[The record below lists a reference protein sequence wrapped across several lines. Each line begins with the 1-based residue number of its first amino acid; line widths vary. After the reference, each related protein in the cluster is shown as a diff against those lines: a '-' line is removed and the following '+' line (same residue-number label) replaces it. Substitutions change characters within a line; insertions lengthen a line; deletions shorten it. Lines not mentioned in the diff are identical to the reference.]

1 MQDRNLAIYLNDH
14 LVGSEGALELLD
26 HLKRLVPESSV
37 GQFAADLKAEIT
49 ADRKELEALMARF
62 QIPQSR
68 TRKAAGWIAE
78 KFTELKLLVDDG
90 QGGALRLLEI
100 WDALSIGIEGKRL
113 LCCALAS
120 ALDGRPELA
129 AIDLKKLE
137 QRAVDQRQRV
147 EVKRSDAAKAAFGQA
162 SPGA

>member
-14 LVGSEGALELLD
+14 LAGSEGALELLD
-26 HLKRLVPESSV
+26 HLKRLIPESPV

-68 TRKAAGWIAE
+68 TRKAAGWIAD
-78 KFTELKLLVDDG
+78 KFTELKLLVDDR

-113 LCCALAS
+113 
-120 ALDGRPELA
+120 
-129 AIDLKKLE
+129 
-137 QRAVDQRQRV
+137 
-147 EVKRSDAAKAAFGQA
+147 
-162 SPGA
+162 